1 MWMTPPKEY
10 LKCMKTFLLSQEQKG
25 STRIEWVVMK
35 DAKQQTMDGKFC
47 ITKMFPFKMQYFLLS
62 YTGSVTDKL

>member
-1 MWMTPPKEY
+1 MYEDFFVVT
-10 LKCMKTFLLSQEQKG
+10 EQKG

-62 YTGSVTDKL
+62 YTGFVTDKL